1 MLPRRIVPMGGG
13 GFLME
18 PRNPRLDK
26 WLLSLSRRSRPRVLF
41 IPTASGDDQ
50 NVVRRFYRA
59 FARYDC
65 RPLHLPLFERTT
77 DDLRKQVAAQDLI
90 YVGGGNTANLLA
102 IWRVH
107 GLDEALREA
116 WHAGVVLCG
125 VSAGAICWFE
135 GGVTDSF
142 GRKLQALDRGL
153 GFLTG
158 SFCPHYDGDAQ
169 RKPTFHRLVA
179 SGRLAPGFAADD
191 GAAILFEGSK
201 IADVVRSRRNVAAYR
216 VFRNGNRSVEQILEA
231 RLLPR

>member
-1 MLPRRIVPMGGG
+1 
-13 GFLME
+13 
-18 PRNPRLDK
+18 
-26 WLLSLSRRSRPRVLF
+26 
-41 IPTASGDDQ
+41 
-50 NVVRRFYRA
+50 VV
-59 FARYDC
+59 
-65 RPLHLPLFERTT
+65 
-77 DDLRKQVAAQDLI
+77 AQDLI

-107 GLDEALREA
+107 GLDKALREA

-135 GGVTDSF
+135 EGVTDSF
-142 GRKLQALDRGL
+142 GQTLQALKRGL
-153 GFLTG
+153 GFLPG
-158 SFCPHYDGDAQ
+158 SFCPHYDGETQ
-169 RKPTFHRLVA
+169 RRPTFHRLVA

-191 GAAILFEGSK
+191 GVAILFEGSK

>member
-1 MLPRRIVPMGGG
+1 
-13 GFLME
+13 ME

-41 IPTASGDDQ
+41 IPTASGDAEDY
-50 NVVRRFYRA
+50 VRRFYRA
-59 FARYDC
+59 FTRHAC
-65 RPLHLPLFERTT
+65 RPMHLPLFQRTT
-77 DDLRKQVAAQDLI
+77 GDLRKQVVAQDLI

-135 GGVTDSF
+135 EGVTDSF
-142 GRKLQALDRGL
+142 GQTLQALEGGL
-153 GFLTG
+153 GFLPG
-158 SFCPHYDGDAQ
+158 SFCPHYDGETRRRPA
-169 RKPTFHRLVA
+169 FHRLVA

-201 IADVVRSRRNVAAYR
+201 IADVVRSRRNAAAYR
-216 VFRNGNRSVEQILEA
+216 VFRNGNRSLEQILEA